1 MPIPAF
7 SPSVGYARVGT
18 LAYPTVTPTAEG
30 TAGNVTYT
38 VAEILSG
45 MLNRDALSAA
55 KADTLPTAAQIIAG
69 INGAQVGTSFRTF
82 VRNTGAAAGSITLT
96 TNTGLT
102 LVGSMVIAFQSM
114 KELMFI
120 VTNVTP
126 GAEAVSVYSLGAAV
140 AF

>member
-7 SPSVGYARVGT
+7 SPSVSYARTGT
-18 LAYPTVTPTAEG
+18 LAYPTITITPEG
-30 TAGNVTYT
+30 AAGNTTYT

-45 MLNRDALSAA
+45 LLNRDALSAA

-69 INGAQVGTSFRTF
+69 INGCQVGTSFRTII
-82 VRNTGAAAGSITLT
+82 RNTSAAAGSVTLT

-102 LVGSMVIAFQSM
+102 LVGTMVVPFQSLQ
-114 KELMFI
+114 ELLFV

-126 GAEAVSVYSLGAAV
+126 GAEAVSVYSLARGAV
-140 AF
+140 